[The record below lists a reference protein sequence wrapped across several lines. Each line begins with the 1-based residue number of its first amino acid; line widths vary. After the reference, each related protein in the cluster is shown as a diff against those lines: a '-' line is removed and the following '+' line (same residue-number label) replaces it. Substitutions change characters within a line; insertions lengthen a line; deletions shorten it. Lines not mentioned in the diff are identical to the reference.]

1 VYASGESIPDYLM
14 MDLRGLKGG
23 DKIMASQVE
32 LNDGVLLVRAPSAA
46 AARRLCHTRVLRSL
60 NPPPVPYHSH
70 IAEKQGS

>member
-1 VYASGESIPDYLM
+1 M

-46 AARRLCHTRVLRSL
+46 AARRLCHPRLLCRLS
-60 NPPPVPYHSH
+60 PSPSVPCLFHV
-70 IAEKQGS
+70 AEKQGS